1 MFWDFRQ
8 SNVVTC
14 LLLVVAV
21 FAFADGQKSGLYFD
35 ATVGAAYSSFLSKHD
50 VEYELNGEKIQT
62 DATRTLY
69 HGFGPAVDVKV
80 GGAGE
85 IFALYFDLQ
94 LMYSSGSLE
103 KSKSTLTRREHFE
116 WDESS
121 RRLMLGMG
129 FTAFPF
135 RNPESL
141 MHGSFA
147 GLSLGVMSVSVD
159 VSKNAV
165 SSGIEEQGFSV
176 SIELGKLW
184 TLSDRWSVGVACV
197 GTADG
202 PIRFGED
209 VPDYYFYTAW
219 LGVKVVRR

>member
-1 MFWDFRQ
+1 MFWNFRQ
-8 SNVVTC
+8 SNVAVC
-14 LLLVVAV
+14 LLLIVAV
-21 FAFADGQKSGLYFD
+21 SAFADGQKSGLYFD
-35 ATVGAAYSSFLSKHD
+35 ATVGAAYSSFLSKQDIEH
-50 VEYELNGEKIQT
+50 ELNGEKIQV
-62 DATRTLY
+62 DATRTHY
-69 HGFGPAVDVKV
+69 YGFGPAVDLKV

-94 LMYSSGSLE
+94 LMYSSGTLE
-103 KSKSTLTRREHFE
+103 MSKSTLTKRDHFE
-116 WDESS
+116 RDESS
-121 RRLMLGMG
+121 SRLMLGMG

-135 RNPESL
+135 KNPESV
-141 MHGSFA
+141 MHGAFA
-147 GLSLGVMSVSVD
+147 GLSLGIMSVSVD

-165 SSGIEEQGFSV
+165 SSGIEEQGISV

-184 TLSDRWSVGVACV
+184 TLNDRWSVGVACV